1 MFYQQ
6 LSWRQGFREESDR
19 LPPKGLRGLNEGA
32 PKRRGQH
39 GRGPHG
45 CCCLSCSW
53 GSRHPKLLPCPPFQY
68 LPVAQPQQKPETRGL
83 VTAGDGAREIWGQGI
98 WGGCS
103 QTPNPRLLEVVGP
116 GRAAEGTQCWPMA
129 EGALGLHL
137 HPWGFS
143 VNVPKV
149 SHGPVGLGSLAAP
162 WGSSACPSLAS

>member
-19 LPPKGLRGLNEGA
+19 LPPKGMRGLNEGA
-32 PKRRGQH
+32 TKRRGQH

-68 LPVAQPQQKPETRGL
+68 LPVAQPQQKPETSGL

-98 WGGCS
+98 WAGCS
-103 QTPNPRLLEVVGP
+103 QAPNPRLLEVVGP
-116 GRAAEGTQCWPMA
+116 RRAAEGTQCWLMA

-149 SHGPVGLGSLAAP
+149 SHGPVGLGSQAAP